1 MRTVNYYYGYS
12 FDANGEI
19 GGFVT
24 EEYDLAVF
32 HKDFITVLVDV
43 QDDDTD
49 VLQAHRQKV
58 AEKFGIEW
66 D

>member
-1 MRTVNYYYGYS
+1 MRAVNYYYGYHI
-12 FDANGEI
+12 FEDGEI

-32 HKDFITVLVDV
+32 HKDFITVLVDI
-43 QDDDTD
+43 QDEDTE

-58 AEKFGIEW
+58 VEKFGIEW